1 MHTFS
6 WRKYDDFN
14 SIWIFEAMDNFS
26 LFNCQRHDPVS
37 LQLLRSVSRPM
48 YPVSSRANV
57 FVCRSVLESGGGAG
71 TAVLNSA
78 AVVLTRYDFL

>member
-1 MHTFS
+1 
-6 WRKYDDFN
+6 
-14 SIWIFEAMDNFS
+14 MDNFS